1 MLLEKSTLLN
11 KVRSEL
17 NSSVESINLENIT
30 KQNKTKKLNKIV
42 KEYKDNLLSEELS
55 TNNTNDI
62 RLKNIL
68 LINYTMFVFGLESRN
83 KLWNYDYMAFSR
95 RIGELWEP
103 FCKLAFEYPV
113 TDLRHIEPKKFIDI
127 KNEMINGYTSF
138 IGGLNINNE
147 DKTNLKEYIDN
158 VWGFVDS
165 GAVNLSLDMHIEYNN
180 MKINVDFKSGFNSNE
195 KGNTNRL
202 LTVGSIYDKIYSNNK
217 NIILVRAEE
226 DENNHYLR
234 TLSNSSIWEVYCG
247 ENTYNKIAEF
257 TGFDLKT
264 WINENIIWESDL
276 DEVFYQYLI
285 DNDLEK
291 YLRW

>member
-1 MLLEKSTLLN
+1 MLLIKEDLLN
-11 KVRSEL
+11 KVKREL
-17 NSSVESINLENIT
+17 SDQIDSINLENIT
-30 KQNKTKKLNKIV
+30 KPNKTKKLNIII
-42 KEYKDNLLSEELS
+42 KEYKEGLLSTELS
-55 TNNTNDI
+55 INNSNDI

-68 LINYTMFVFGLESRN
+68 LINYIMFVFGLESRN

-127 KNEMINGYTSF
+127 KNEMISDYSYFING
-138 IGGLNINNE
+138 LVINSE
-147 DKTNLKEYIDN
+147 DKTILKEYIDN

-165 GAVNLSLDMHIEYNN
+165 GAVNLSLDMHIEYND

-247 ENTYNKIAEF
+247 ENTYNKISEF

-264 WINENIIWESDL
+264 WINDNIVWENDL
-276 DEVFYQYLI
+276 DEEFYQYLI
-285 DNDLEK
+285 SNDLEK

>member
-1 MLLEKSTLLN
+1 MVLIKSELLNNVRNRLNNVVVSINNERIAKDKKTEKLN
-11 KVRSEL
+11 KV
-17 NSSVESINLENIT
+17 
-30 KQNKTKKLNKIV
+30 V
-42 KEYKDNLLSEELS
+42 KDYKEELLSNELRMDNS
-55 TNNTNDI
+55 NDV

-68 LINYTMFVFGLESRN
+68 LINYVMFVFGLESRN

-113 TDLRHIEPKKFIDI
+113 TDLKHIEPKNFIDI
-127 KNEMINGYTSF
+127 KNEMIDDYSTFINGLG
-138 IGGLNINNE
+138 IADE
-147 DKTNLKEYIDN
+147 DKINLKKYIDN

-165 GAVNLSLDMHIEYNN
+165 GAVNLSLDMHIEYND

-202 LTVGSIYDKIYSNNK
+202 LTVGSIYDKIYTNNK

-226 DENNHYLR
+226 DENNHYLK

-247 ENTYNKIAEF
+247 ENTYNKISEF
-257 TGFDLKT
+257 TGFDLKN
-264 WINENIIWESDL
+264 WINENIIWENDL
-276 DEVFYQYLI
+276 NEEFYQYLI
-285 DNDLEK
+285 ENDLEK

>member
-1 MLLEKSTLLN
+1 MMLIK
-11 KVRSEL
+11 SEL
-17 NSSVESINLENIT
+17 LTNVRNTLDNVVVAINNERIE
-30 KQNKTKKLNKIV
+30 KNKKTNKLNKIIKDY
-42 KEYKDNLLSEELS
+42 KEKLLSDELS
-55 TNNTNDI
+55 MDNSNDV

-68 LINYTMFVFGLESRN
+68 LINYVMFVFGLESRN

-113 TDLRHIEPKKFIDI
+113 TDLKHIEPKKFIDI
-127 KNEMINGYTSF
+127 KNKMINDYSSF
-138 IGGLNINNE
+138 INE
-147 DKTNLKEYIDN
+147 LDIIDENKMNLKKYIDN

-165 GAVNLSLDMHIEYNN
+165 GAVNLSLDMHIEYSD

-202 LTVGSIYDKIYSNNK
+202 LTVGSIYDKIYANNK

-226 DENNHYLR
+226 DDNNHYLK

-247 ENTYNKIAEF
+247 ENTYNKISEF
-257 TGFDLKT
+257 TGFDLKN
-264 WINENIIWESDL
+264 WINENIIWEEDLKEEFYIYLIENDL
-276 DEVFYQYLI
+276 D
-285 DNDLEK
+285 K